1 MSEPTTNTKP
11 ADSSSDFEQ
20 KESKEM
26 LRKAESEISQLHPKA
41 PGLGMG
47 SVKVG
52 PRRPNKDDDDEG
64 GDEGGGGVAL
74 EPHPALKD
82 MPIGDLNVSPLAD
95 QNSDAERQLEERE
108 NEESEELRMTNKK
121 KLTNKK
127 TFRPGTAP
135 TPSR

>member
-1 MSEPTTNTKP
+1 MPKPATNAKP
-11 ADSSSDFEQ
+11 ADSTSDFEQ

-52 PRRPNKDDDDEG
+52 PRRPDEDDEG
-64 GDEGGGGVAL
+64 GEGGGGVAL
-74 EPHPALKD
+74 IPHPALENTPEGAD
-82 MPIGDLNVSPLAD
+82 PNISSRAD
-95 QNSDAERQLEERE
+95 QNSDAERQLEERSE
-108 NEESEELRMTNKK
+108 KSEELQMQLANEK
-121 KLTNKK
+121 KLTNTK
-127 TFRPGTAP
+127 TSKPRAAP